1 MMCPMHCLVIDDQ
14 TIFLDLLASLVES
27 FPEIAKVSKAE
38 GLQTAL
44 AISGQQKLDLAIVDL
59 VLPDGEGVALATSL
73 VQQHPQ
79 IELIILSGCAQEFIC
94 PRNLIK
100 SIRGVIDKADA
111 FEALRDCL
119 TNIIQPVH
127 QTLTPR
133 QKEIYKLIGK
143 GKSNKEIAQHLGTSI
158 ATVET
163 HRKAIAKHMQLSGA
177 ELIRAAALNQQ
188 LLNTEP

>member
-1 MMCPMHCLVIDDQ
+1 MCPMHCLVIDDQ

-38 GLQTAL
+38 SLQTAL

-158 ATVET
+158 TTVET

>member
-1 MMCPMHCLVIDDQ
+1 MCPMHCLVIDDQ

-73 VQQHPQ
+73 VQQHPE

-158 ATVET
+158 TTVET

>member
-1 MMCPMHCLVIDDQ
+1 MCPMHCLVIDDQ

>member
-1 MMCPMHCLVIDDQ
+1 MSPMHCLVIDDQ

-27 FPEIAKVSKAE
+27 FPEIAKVSKAD
-38 GLQTAL
+38 GVQAAL
-44 AISGQQKLDLAIVDL
+44 AVAGQQKLDLAIVDL
-59 VLPDGEGVALATSL
+59 VLPDGDGAALATNL

-79 IELIILSGCAQEFIC
+79 IQLIILSGCAQEFIC
-94 PRNLIK
+94 PRNLMT

-127 QTLTPR
+127 QTLTER
-133 QKEIYKLIGK
+133 QKEIYNLIGK

-158 ATVET
+158 STVET

-188 LLNTEP
+188 LLNIES

>member
-1 MMCPMHCLVIDDQ
+1 MCPMHCLVIDDQ

-38 GLQTAL
+38 SLQTAL
-44 AISGQQKLDLAIVDL
+44 DISGQQKLDLAIVDL

-73 VQQHPQ
+73 VEQHPQ

>member
-1 MMCPMHCLVIDDQ
+1 MMSPMHCLVIDDQ

-27 FPEIAKVSKAE
+27 FPEVANVSKAD
-38 GLQTAL
+38 GVQTAL
-44 AISGQQKLDLAIVDL
+44 AISGQHKLDLAIVDL
-59 VLPDGEGVALATSL
+59 VLPDGDGVALATSL
-73 VQQHPQ
+73 VEQQPQ
-79 IELIILSGCAQEFIC
+79 IQLIILSGCAQEFIC
-94 PRNLIK
+94 PRHLMK

-119 TNIIQPVH
+119 SNIIQPVH
-127 QTLTPR
+127 QTLTGR
-133 QKEIYKLIGK
+133 QKEIYQLIGK

-158 ATVET
+158 STVET

-188 LLNTEP
+188 LLNIEP

>member
-38 GLQTAL
+38 SLQTAL

-73 VQQHPQ
+73 VQQHPE

>member
-73 VQQHPQ
+73 VEQHPQ

>member
-1 MMCPMHCLVIDDQ
+1 MCPMHCLVIDDQ

-38 GLQTAL
+38 SLQTAL

-73 VQQHPQ
+73 VEQHPQ

-158 ATVET
+158 TTVET

>member
-1 MMCPMHCLVIDDQ
+1 MCPMHCLVIDDQ

-38 GLQTAL
+38 SLQTAL

-143 GKSNKEIAQHLGTSI
+143 GKSNKEIAQYLGTSI

>member
-1 MMCPMHCLVIDDQ
+1 MCPMHCLVIDDQ

-73 VQQHPQ
+73 VEQHPQ

-158 ATVET
+158 TTVET

>member
-1 MMCPMHCLVIDDQ
+1 MCPMHCLVIDDQ

-38 GLQTAL
+38 SLQTAL

-73 VQQHPQ
+73 VEQHPQ

>member
-38 GLQTAL
+38 SLQTAL

>member
-1 MMCPMHCLVIDDQ
+1 MCLMHCLVIDDQ

-73 VQQHPQ
+73 VEQHPQ

-119 TNIIQPVH
+119 TNIIQPAH

>member
-38 GLQTAL
+38 SLQTAL

-73 VQQHPQ
+73 VEQHPQ

>member
-1 MMCPMHCLVIDDQ
+1 MHCLVIDDQ

-38 GLQTAL
+38 SLQTAL

-73 VQQHPQ
+73 VEQHPQ

-94 PRNLIK
+94 PRNLIQ

-158 ATVET
+158 TTVET

>member
-1 MMCPMHCLVIDDQ
+1 MCPMHCLVIDDQ

-38 GLQTAL
+38 SLQTAL

>member
-1 MMCPMHCLVIDDQ
+1 MMSPMNCLVIDDQ

-27 FPEIAKVSKAE
+27 FPEIAKVSKAD
-38 GLQTAL
+38 GVQAAL
-44 AISGQQKLDLAIVDL
+44 AVAGQQKLDLAIVDL
-59 VLPDGEGVALATSL
+59 VLPDGDGVALATNL

-79 IELIILSGCAQEFIC
+79 IQLIILSGCAQEFIC

>member
-38 GLQTAL
+38 SLQTAL

-158 ATVET
+158 TTVET

>member
-1 MMCPMHCLVIDDQ
+1 MCLMHCLVIDDQ

-73 VQQHPQ
+73 VEQHPQ

-111 FEALRDCL
+111 FKALRDCL